1 MKTKPLPF
9 SGEQAILHIPYFN
22 KNNTLPSIAYRS
34 KLEQYALLYSA
45 YKRVSCM
52 PKRRPEQK

>member
-9 SGEQAILHIPYFN
+9 SRQQAILHIPYFN

-34 KLEQYALLYSA
+34 KLEQ
-45 YKRVSCM
+45 
-52 PKRRPEQK
+52 